1 MSDLWTIRFVWCP
14 AHHGNGTVRPLSQH
28 SDWVHQRDANY
39 TVRPLWPKEFLIH
52 GIWVC
57 QNCGGH
63 LQKERGKADE
73 VAWQEVSRAV

>member
-1 MSDLWTIRFVWCP
+1 MSDTTIRFVWCP
-14 AHHGNGTVRPLSQH
+14 AHHGNGTVRPLWP
-28 SDWVHQRDANY
+28 SDRDDNY
-39 TVRPLWPKEFLIH
+39 H

-73 VAWQEVSRAV
+73 AAWQEVSRAV